1 MAFLPSPLLTFP
13 SASVTHAA
21 RSYSRLPFS
30 RPNTNVTHSTK
41 RARSHASNPKM
52 LSSSR
57 DVRTKSDVGSD
68 LHWTHNSDDNAWP
81 TLLASALGDAPAPP
95 QTLWFTQP
103 VDKKRNKKSLEKG
116 DESRPN
122 RKPHGFWNDFAN
134 LERELMAVNC
144 QLGRPGKKIVPKLN
158 EMRMLGRGDLVAAV
172 GKHGGIRKVAEDL
185 RWGRGGK
192 TRRVVATASS
202 TARRREKVL
211 RRPRKYWQ
219 DIDRVKMEIGAF
231 IAEYGVKGVMPTR
244 KQFYKFG
251 RADLVQAAGR
261 HGGVRVLAKQMGL
274 KCRRA
279 ARSSLYWKDFKVV
292 KKALLEFSDKHCPGC
307 MPTGDELTAEGWSA
321 LTNAI
326 PVHGGFPSVAKKLGL
341 KPRNTRSQ
349 GAPNRWDEKRL
360 RMELHAFTMT
370 HFPDL
375 ARSQTM
381 PSESQLRKNGRND
394 LSYAINKFGG
404 YAAVADATGL
414 RMKKHGFF
422 SSRRLGLE
430 GKKGAD

>member
-1 MAFLPSPLLTFP
+1 
-13 SASVTHAA
+13 
-21 RSYSRLPFS
+21 
-30 RPNTNVTHSTK
+30 
-41 RARSHASNPKM
+41 M

-57 DVRTKSDVGSD
+57 DVRTTSGVGNGLNRIHDSDNQG
-68 LHWTHNSDDNAWP
+68 WP
-81 TLLASALGDAPAPP
+81 TLLASALGDTPAPP
-95 QTLWFTQP
+95 ETMWFTET
-103 VDKKRNKKSLEKG
+103 VEKKRKKKSRGRDDGKQ
-116 DESRPN
+116 PN
-122 RKPHGFWNDFAN
+122 RKPHGYWNDFAN
-134 LERELMAVNC
+134 LERELVAVNC
-144 QLGRPGKKIVPKLN
+144 QLDRPGKKIVPKLT
-158 EMRMLGRGDLVAAV
+158 EMKMLGRGDLVAAV

-192 TRRVVATASS
+192 TRRVVAIASS
-202 TARRREKVL
+202 TAQRREKVL

-219 DIDRVKMEIGAF
+219 DIERVKIEIGAF

-244 KQFYKFG
+244 KQFYQFG

-261 HGGVRVLAKQMGL
+261 HGGVRVLANQMGL

-279 ARSSLYWKDFKVV
+279 ARTSLYWKDFNVV
-292 KKALLEFSDKHCPGC
+292 KKALLEFSDKHCPGY

-326 PVHGGFPSVAKKLGL
+326 PAHGGFPSVANKLGL

-349 GAPNRWDEKRL
+349 GAPSRWDEKRL
-360 RMELHAFTMT
+360 RMELHAFTMA

-381 PSESQLRKNGRND
+381 PSESQLRKHGRND

-404 YAAVADATGL
+404 YAAVAEATGL
-414 RMKKHGFF
+414 LMKKHRFF
-422 SSRRLGLE
+422 SSRRLGLK
-430 GKKGAD
+430 GKADMERVD